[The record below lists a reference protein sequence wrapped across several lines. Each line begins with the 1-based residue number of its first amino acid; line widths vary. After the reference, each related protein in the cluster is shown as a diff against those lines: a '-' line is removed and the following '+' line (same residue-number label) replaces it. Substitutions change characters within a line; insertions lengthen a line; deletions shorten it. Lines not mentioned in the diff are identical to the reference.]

1 MFLLSHLSKHSLFR
15 AEARTQAPLIPGP
28 RGEGGS
34 PHCQAHSRMPYP
46 FCNRYYYY
54 KFLKVFPYHEPTQR
68 SSFQPSREDYSFV
81 VHPSYWKQL
90 FH

>member
-1 MFLLSHLSKHSLFR
+1 MKVELLLSFFR

-46 FCNRYYYY
+46 FCNRYYYS
-54 KFLKVFPYHEPTQR
+54 KFLKAIPYHQNPASQA
-68 SSFQPSREDYSFV
+68 FWKVMDQSFV
-81 VHPSYWKQL
+81 LSN
-90 FH
+90 